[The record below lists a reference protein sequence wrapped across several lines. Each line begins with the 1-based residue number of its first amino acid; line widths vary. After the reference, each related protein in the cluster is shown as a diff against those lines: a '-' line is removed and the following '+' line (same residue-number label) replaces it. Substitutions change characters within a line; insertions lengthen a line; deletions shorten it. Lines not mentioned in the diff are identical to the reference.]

1 MYLIPKAMKLIMEKT
16 KTSPEECGFD
26 ENRMVFQPL
35 KLVRIVVGIVNTII
49 LSLQDNSQLYEVPL
63 PPSSPNATEI
73 TKLKAPL
80 KFSSD
85 AIKNSRRTMQDRMM
99 IIDDFNAYFNTT
111 VSELFFLSSSL
122 L

>member
-1 MYLIPKAMKLIMEKT
+1 MKLILEKT
-16 KTSPEECGFD
+16 KLAPEECGFD

-35 KLVRIVVGIVNTII
+35 KLVRIVVGIVNSLI
-49 LSLQDNSQLYEVPL
+49 LALQDNSQLYEVPL

-73 TKLKAPL
+73 TKLKAPM
-80 KFSSD
+80 KTSSD

-111 VSELFFLSSSL
+111 VSFGLFSQNFQFISL
-122 L
+122 I